1 MSVIEGY
8 FFGAAVLLILCV
20 FASKAT
26 GRMGIPT
33 LVVFLAVGILAG
45 SEGIGKIQFNDAY
58 KAQSL
63 GILALAYILF
73 SGGLD
78 TKWNAIRPILK
89 SGISLSTFGVLMT
102 CLLMGLFIHYGLNY
116 PLQESFLI
124 GAIISSTDAGAVFT
138 VLRSKNVHLKGHLKP
153 LLELESGSNDP
164 MAVFLTTSILQA
176 MQIPNFNLYSMFP
189 VLIQQMLLGAIIGFL
204 AGHLITWFFNKLKLE
219 IEGLYTVLSIAIVIF
234 VYAST
239 QALKGNGFLAV
250 YITGVVLGNQHFVFK
265 KSLTM
270 MHDGLS
276 WLMQSAMF
284 LTLGLLMTP
293 TQVLGVS
300 RPGILI
306 AGVMIFLAR
315 PISVFLSLSFSSLSL
330 REKSLVAWVGLRGS
344 VPVVMATYPLVA
356 GIDHAGLIFNLVFF
370 VALSSLII
378 QGTSIHLVSR
388 LLKVDDPNAKPKTI
402 HSAKTGYTSD
412 IVTVDVPP
420 SSPVANKALVDLR
433 LSPQKTLIICI
444 ERDGEVII
452 PRGSTLLRSNDKI
465 SLIAD
470 DNDLA
475 NFVELVWEGPVKKPK
490 RNFLKRNKNSSEIS
504 DIDHFYH

>member
-1 MSVIEGY
+1 MTAIEGY
-8 FFGAAVLLILCV
+8 LFGAAVLLILCV

-45 SEGIGKIQFNDAY
+45 SEGIGQIQFNDAY

-78 TKWNAIRPILK
+78 TKWGSIRPVLK
-89 SGISLSTFGVLMT
+89 SGISLSSFGVLLT
-102 CLLMGLFIHYGLNY
+102 CLLMGLFIHYVLGF
-116 PLQESFLI
+116 PLQTSFLI

-138 VLRSKNVHLKGHLKP
+138 VLRSRNVHLKGNLKP

-164 MAVFLTTSILQA
+164 MAVFLTTAILQA
-176 MQIPNFNLYSMFP
+176 MQIPNFNLYSMIP
-189 VLIQQMLLGAIIGFL
+189 ILIQQMLLGALIGFM
-204 AGHLITWFFNKLKLE
+204 AGHLISWFFNKLKLE
-219 IEGLYTVLSIAIVIF
+219 IEGLYIVMSIAVVIF
-234 VYAST
+234 VYSST

-250 YITGVVLGNQHFVFK
+250 YIAGVVLGNQHFVFK

-284 LTLGLLMTP
+284 LTLGLLINP
-293 TQVLGVS
+293 TQVFAVS
-300 RPGILI
+300 RPGVLI
-306 AGVMIFLAR
+306 AGFMIIFAR
-315 PISVFLSLSFSSLSL
+315 PVSVFLSLTFAKLSFK
-330 REKSLVAWVGLRGS
+330 EKALVAWVGLRGS

-356 GIDHAGLIFNLVFF
+356 GIDRAGLIFNIVFF

-378 QGTSIHLVSR
+378 QGTTIPFVSK
-388 LLKVDDPNAKPKTI
+388 LLKVDDPFGKTKPI
-402 HSAKTGYTSD
+402 HSAAKGFTSD

-420 SSPVANKALVDLR
+420 SSPVARKALVDLR

-444 ERDGEVII
+444 ERNGEVII
-452 PRGSTLLRSNDKI
+452 PRGSTQLEANDKI
-465 SLIAD
+465 SVIAED
-470 DNDLA
+470 GDLA
-475 NFVELVWEGPVKKPK
+475 NFVELIWEGPAKRTRKKFFK
-490 RNFLKRNKNSSEIS
+490 KNPNTGEIS
-504 DIDHFYH
+504 DIDRIYH